1 MGGLGVTGSGL
12 TTLQQTAASTSPGGK
27 TSTAWWG
34 YDVLGTTYV
43 SNQAQFN
50 AAVAL
55 LRTPDG
61 RSLGGDLTYSAPA
74 NWLYPPAWNTIATNL
89 ATTDTSVNSAE
100 MTGNPAATVDI
111 LANLQIGV
119 LAVEFMPWCACARAG
134 THSAAT
140 RAAQCVVG
148 QQALSAPAPASPSH
162 AAQRQLRVQHD
173 GPQQPHVLGGAVGAV
188 QAHVRG
194 RRMGLEARHHKS

>member
-12 TTLQQTAASTSPGGK
+12 TTLMQTAASTSPGGK
-27 TSTAWWG
+27 ASTAWWG
-34 YDVLGTTYV
+34 YDVLGTTFV

-61 RSLGGDLTYSAPA
+61 RALGDELSYTAPS
-74 NWLYPPAWNTIATNL
+74 NWLYPPAWNTIALNMG
-89 ATTDTSVNSAE
+89 TTDDSVNSAE

-119 LAVEFMPWCACARAG
+119 LAVEFMPWCVHACMRTPVAGRAR
-134 THSAAT
+134 
-140 RAAQCVVG
+140 
-148 QQALSAPAPASPSH
+148 
-162 AAQRQLRVQHD
+162 
-173 GPQQPHVLGGAVGAV
+173 GGGM
-188 QAHVRG
+188 RG
-194 RRMGLEARHHKS
+194 SGR